1 MGAFGIETLLS
12 EKQLIGAG
20 LVAFGMLFGAL
31 SFMLFDPVSPHV
43 LPRSHTEPA
52 CLTAVIDHSHHALR
66 S

>member
-20 LVAFGMLFGAL
+20 LVEFGILFGAL
-31 SFMLFDPVSPHV
+31 SFMLFDPVSRHV
-43 LPRSHTEPA
+43 LLRSHTEPA
-52 CLTAVIDHSHHALR
+52 CPTAVTAHSYPALR